1 MQRAEEKPRI
11 KVKPFESPIAM
22 KIYKISSDIKR
33 LRNELERTGVDAY
46 ALNMDRKG
54 YCLNLSV
61 SDIKPA
67 AANIIKQEAIA
78 SGMDAALKRGAVSCS
93 VEKTDVLLMGTLNEY
108 ERLIKRL
115 KRQPFGLKAMAAEL
129 ELFIGDPG
137 TKAKSLI
144 ARGVEIDL
152 GRAKV
157 MGILNVT
164 PDSFSDGGL
173 FYNGGEANAR
183 IDEMIVE
190 GADIID
196 IGGMSSRPG
205 SGGISSDEEIKRI
218 KTPLEYAIGKGVV
231 VSVDTCYH
239 ETARFALEKG
249 AHIIN
254 DISGLRSPK
263 MRKICAE
270 YKAGVCIMHMPG
282 SPADMQNNT
291 YYDDL
296 LKDIKDFF
304 HSSISEALNA
314 GIDEKSLII
323 DPGFGFGKTIEQNY
337 TLLKYMNEFSSFDL
351 PILAGLSRKSMIGAV
366 TGQEPAERV
375 TGTVALNAAA
385 LLNGASII
393 RVHDVAQGAQTVKV
407 IDYLKQAKEK

>member
-1 MQRAEEKPRI
+1 
-11 KVKPFESPIAM
+11 M

-54 YCLNLSV
+54 YSLNLSV
-61 SDIKPA
+61 SDIRPA

-78 SGMDAALKRGAVSCS
+78 SGMDAALKRGSVSCS

-108 ERLIKRL
+108 ERLTKRL
-115 KRQPFGLKAMAAEL
+115 KRQPFGLKEMAAEL
-129 ELFIGDPG
+129 ESFIGCSG
-137 TKAKSLI
+137 AKTRPFL
-144 ARGVEIDL
+144 ARDLEINLD
-152 GRAKV
+152 RAKV

-173 FYNGGEANAR
+173 FYNGGKANAR
-183 IDEMIVE
+183 IDEMIAE

-205 SGGISSDEEIKRI
+205 SAGISPDEEIKRI
-218 KTPLEYAIGKGVV
+218 SAPLEYALGKGFV

-254 DISGLRSPK
+254 DISGLRSPE
-263 MRKICAE
+263 MRRVCAE

-282 SPADMQNNT
+282 SPANMQDNIG
-291 YYDDL
+291 YDDI

-304 HSSISEALNA
+304 HSSIGEALQA
-314 GIDEKSLII
+314 GIAEKSLII
-323 DPGFGFGKTIEQNY
+323 DPGFGFGKTTEQNY
-337 TLLKYMNEFSSFDL
+337 TLLKYMDEFSSFGL

-366 TGQEPAERV
+366 TGKDSAERV

-385 LLNGASII
+385 LLNGASFI
-393 RVHDVAQGAQTVKV
+393 RVHDVEQGAETVKV
-407 IDYLKQAKEK
+407 IDYLKKAKEK